1 MKKGV
6 TIATLVS
13 LGLCGVILILS
24 IFGVFEFSG
33 IVFKLLLTFATIVAA
48 GSITLNPLTLVQ
60 AKNKWGYVSI
70 ALILTSSILV
80 LLMIWIDAIREISV
94 LFKLTGTISI
104 LSIIASIII
113 SNAVKLGKKLLA
125 VQIVSY
131 VIICATFTMIA
142 LIIWGIDIFDINL
155 MTEFF
160 WVFVVLTV
168 GCFITISVLSNKYK
182 TITPKDQ
189 TLPTPPSPTM
199 VTITRKEYDELL
211 NYKEKF
217 LAQQKEENKN

>member
-104 LSIIASIII
+104 LSISIFL
-113 SNAVKLGKKLLA
+113 S
-125 VQIVSY
+125 
-131 VIICATFTMIA
+131 
-142 LIIWGIDIFDINL
+142 LI
-155 MTEFF
+155 
-160 WVFVVLTV
+160 
-168 GCFITISVLSNKYK
+168 
-182 TITPKDQ
+182 
-189 TLPTPPSPTM
+189 
-199 VTITRKEYDELL
+199 
-211 NYKEKF
+211 
-217 LAQQKEENKN
+217 